1 MMPNRINKYLWKCR
15 EISQSHDPKPQAFGR
30 AFRFQLKGRIY
41 TDLLYITAVGEAWP
55 WIYCEHDA
63 RAIQQ
68 HIGRLAANSK
78 VVFSHYDALAVFK
91 LMLDAQ
97 ACEPCTT
104 QHDASFPPRA

>member
-1 MMPNRINKYLWKCR
+1 MRNRINKYLWKCR
-15 EISQSHDPKPQAFGR
+15 EISQSHDPKPAAFGR

-41 TDLLYITAVGEAWP
+41 TDLLYITAGGVRWP

-68 HIGRLAANSK
+68 HVGRLAANPK
-78 VVFSHYDALAVFK
+78 VVFSHYDALACFK
-91 LMLDAQ
+91 LMLDSQ

-104 QHDASFPPRA
+104 QHDASIEPPRA